1 MVQKVPSWPD
11 QFSYALGQAGWSED
25 AIEDAIIAVRT
36 QCGYAGQG
44 PRREFGDADSYAR
57 RLIRERS
64 GPPKVKRN
72 RVRDIAGLV
81 GGIAGIVLA
90 SLATDAA
97 RAGTDLSIR
106 TGGVVIAVAL
116 LGFGLLALVWSRQIM
131 AQLSKG
137 GPVPVL
143 IVALVSL
150 VVLGSAF
157 AFTPT
162 SVISVS
168 WPIAA
173 LVAVGALCLSVLAS
187 WPHRPQPGRA
197 STQVGGTDSAPPALQ
212 WLLVFLYPLAA
223 LLLVLITG
231 IM

>member
-11 QFSYALGQAGWSED
+11 QFSYALGQAGWSEAD
-25 AIEDAIIAVRT
+25 IEDAIIAIRS
-36 QCGYAGQG
+36 QCAYARQG
-44 PRREFGDADSYAR
+44 PRREFGDATSYAR
-57 RLIRERS
+57 RLIQERS

-72 RVRDIAGLV
+72 RVRDIVGLV
-81 GGIAGIVLA
+81 AGIAGIVLA

-116 LGFGLLALVWSRQIM
+116 LSFGLLALIWSRQIM

-150 VVLGSAF
+150 VVLGSAYS
-157 AFTPT
+157 FTPT
-162 SVISVS
+162 SVINVS

-173 LVAVGALCLSVLAS
+173 LIAVGALALSVVAS
-187 WPHRPQPGRA
+187 WPHRPQPA
-197 STQVGGTDSAPPALQ
+197 HAPTQVGGADSAPPALQ

-223 LLLVLITG
+223 LFLVLITSVT
-231 IM
+231 

>member
-1 MVQKVPSWPD
+1 MPSWPD
-11 QFSYALGQAGWSED
+11 QFSFALGQAGWVED
-25 AIEDAIIAVRT
+25 DIEDAIIAVRT
-36 QCGYAGQG
+36 QCAYAGHG
-44 PRREFGDADSYAR
+44 PRREFGDATSYAR
-57 RLIRERS
+57 RLIQERS
-64 GPPKVKRN
+64 GPPKVQRN

-81 GGIAGIVLA
+81 AGITGIVLA

-116 LGFGLLALVWSRQIM
+116 LAFGLLALVWSRYIM

-150 VVLGSAF
+150 VVLGSSL

-162 SVISVS
+162 SVIGVG
-168 WPIAA
+168 WPLAG
-173 LVAVGALCLSVLAS
+173 LVAVGALFVSVVAS
-187 WPHRPQPGRA
+187 WPHRPRPDRP